1 MGLEMTEWKK
11 RKKWLTRKGIWNCLI
26 LSAAILI
33 IAILFQIAQTVVTS
47 DLPSELKVLYTIGM
61 WLVLAGV
68 ILLYALASPDLMET
82 VSDMLG
88 YRNDEDEKDAVTKT
102 KKTV

>member
-1 MGLEMTEWKK
+1 M
-11 RKKWLTRKGIWNCLI
+11 I

-68 ILLYALASPDLMET
+68 ILLYALPHPI
-82 VSDMLG
+82 
-88 YRNDEDEKDAVTKT
+88 
-102 KKTV
+102 

>member
-1 MGLEMTEWKK
+1 MTEWKK
-11 RKKWLTRKGIWNCLI
+11 RKKWLTRKGIWKCLI

-68 ILLYALASPDLMET
+68 ILLYALPHPI
-82 VSDMLG
+82 
-88 YRNDEDEKDAVTKT
+88 
-102 KKTV
+102 

>member
-1 MGLEMTEWKK
+1 MTEWKK
-11 RKKWLTRKGIWNCLI
+11 RKKWLTRKGLWKCLI

-88 YRNDEDEKDAVTKT
+88 YRKDEEDEKDAVTNT